1 MSSTGLHDL
10 RAIAARKPHWLI
22 HADSFVP
29 RQELGPKGPHVDGKK
44 GVLKTT
50 SGAAKAID
58 TEASAS
64 WLETARVA
72 ATRFLGGDVGGAG
85 RRLYFGSRYRER
97 KRRSS
102 ASIARRRRR
111 GVRDRHVI

>member
-50 SGAAKAID
+50 SGTAKAVD
-58 TEASAS
+58 TGASSANG
-64 WLETARVA
+64 VA
-72 ATRFLGGDVGGAG
+72 DELHKTKGVSEGGDVIDASTGAL
-85 RRLYFGSRYRER
+85 RRL
-97 KRRSS
+97 
-102 ASIARRRRR
+102 
-111 GVRDRHVI
+111 